1 MDKTIGLRLRKAR
14 EQAGLSQGALARAL
28 DLSSEYISLL
38 EMGKR
43 MPSLDTLRRV
53 SAYLSKDIGSF
64 FRESQPVFSALLATE
79 GLAETTRAAFLK
91 FRRYAERYL
100 ELEAATNRRLEPAPL
115 YANISAERLADEE
128 RRRLGLGQEPVRD
141 IFGLCEVNG
150 LRLLRQPLPE
160 EARISGVFIFLE
172 ERSAAFGLI
181 NAAAPVGHQVFATAH
196 LYAHYLK
203 DRLESPIVDSP
214 DVIIEEYVSLYSPRE
229 QFAQAFAARFL
240 MPPAKV
246 QELLAKELRSPGVRY
261 EDVLFLK
268 RYFGVSTAGMLRRL
282 RGLGVLPRPR
292 FEEFFRRD
300 PGPRE
305 REIFGNIAGAEER
318 AVRGGRGPSRAK
330 AVPSDRYRLLA
341 AEAQLLGRRPA

>member
-14 EQAGLSQGALARAL
+14 ELAGLSQGALARAL

-38 EMGKR
+38 EKGKR
-43 MPSLDTLRRV
+43 MPSLQTLRRL
-53 SAYLSKDIGSF
+53 SAYFSKDIGSF
-64 FRESQPVFSALLATE
+64 FRESQPVFAALLATE
-79 GLAETTRAAFLK
+79 GLAEATRAAFLK
-91 FRRYAERYL
+91 FRRYADRYL
-100 ELEAATNRRLEPAPL
+100 ELEAVTNRRLEPAPI

-141 IFGLCEVNG
+141 IFGVCEVNG
-150 LRLLRQPLPE
+150 LRLLRQPLPD
-160 EARISGVFIFLE
+160 EARISGVFVFLE
-172 ERSAAFGLI
+172 ERNAAFGLI
-181 NAAAPVGHQVFATAH
+181 NGAAPVGHQIFTAAH

-203 DRLESPIVDSP
+203 DRLESPVVDSP
-214 DVIIEEYVSLYSPRE
+214 DVIIEEYVSLYPPRE

-246 QELLAKELRSPGVRY
+246 QELLAKELRSPGIRY

-268 RYFGVSTAGMLRRL
+268 RYFGVSTAAMLRRL
-282 RGLGVLPRPR
+282 RGLGALPRTR
-292 FEEFFRRD
+292 FEEFFGRD

-318 AVRGGRGPSRAK
+318 AVRSGRGRAL

-341 AEAQLLGRRPA
+341 AEAKLLARRTA

>member
-1 MDKTIGLRLRKAR
+1 
-14 EQAGLSQGALARAL
+14 
-28 DLSSEYISLL
+28 
-38 EMGKR
+38 
-43 MPSLDTLRRV
+43 
-53 SAYLSKDIGSF
+53 SAYLNKDVGSF
-64 FRESQPVFSALLATE
+64 FRESQPVFSALLVTE
-79 GLAETTRAAFLK
+79 GLAETTRAAFKK
-91 FRRYAERYL
+91 FRRHAERYL
-100 ELEAATNRRLEPAPL
+100 ELEATTNRRLEPAPL
-115 YANISAERLADEE
+115 YANISAERLADGE
-128 RRRLGLGQEPVRD
+128 RRRLGLGQEPIRD

-160 EARISGVFIFLE
+160 EARISGVFVFLE
-172 ERSAAFGLI
+172 ERNAAFGLI
-181 NAAAPVGHQVFATAH
+181 NAASPVGHQVFAAAH

-203 DRLESPIVDSP
+203 DRLESPIIDSP

-229 QFAQAFAARFL
+229 QSAQAFAARFL

-268 RYFGVSTAGMLRRL
+268 RYFGVSTAAMLRRL

-318 AVRGGRGPSRAK
+318 AARAGRGGARAV
-330 AVPSDRYRLLA
+330 AVHSDRFRLLA
-341 AEAQLLGRRPA
+341 AEAQLLRRRSE